1 MKKVCMKV
9 MAIVFS
15 IVFVFSV
22 GVPVHASG
30 NDEPI
35 DTRVVTD
42 ATVSAGIAAIRY
54 FAPSGA
60 VIATGLQVML
70 DSFEKDGPSLTD
82 ISGQIHDLR
91 NDIASQFADIKS
103 QMTDYKEEIENKI
116 VDQTVIAGKGT
127 GFDKLL
133 TALQGT
139 DLQIQAI
146 NNDTTINDN
155 EKAVE
160 IASLIGKN
168 TEWVK
173 TNNLYFQYQDFMN
186 TLSASSF
193 ASQQDKDLYQVVYDD
208 CTLDSMFSGEALDKS
223 RPYVERVILL
233 GEYAYSINAQCLKAA
248 QEVSQFTP
256 EQVASLNDQ
265 ELYNYKNVV
274 SLTSVVN
281 SQINDMCTHMYS
293 MIREDSV
300 VNHLET
306 YSNMNRL
313 VFVNYATESKNLSD
327 TLRVGDLAEVGDYD
341 QYNEVYDI
349 VSNDGILK
357 HDELNA
363 LVTHVRENYP
373 GMTLREYLNSVGFN
387 TDNLP
392 QDTYIALAEANCYQM
407 DAFPDSGGIGFK
419 CRYNVSSV
427 SIDDPDVTVKDRD
440 LVTIVSRA
448 TGAYY
453 PEKLTDGYVT
463 NFTEA
468 K

>member
-1 MKKVCMKV
+1 MKKLRYKV
-9 MAIVFS
+9 IAIILS

-22 GVPVHASG
+22 GAPSYKVSAAG
-30 NDEPI
+30 MDEKVI
-35 DTRVVTD
+35 VDF
-42 ATVSAGIAAIRY
+42 TVSAGIYAIKN

-60 VIATGLQVML
+60 VIAAGLQSIL
-70 DSFEKDGPSLTD
+70 DSFEIDGPSLTD
-82 ISGQIHDLR
+82 ISGEIHDLR
-91 NDIASQFADIKS
+91 NDISSQFADIKS
-103 QMTDYKEEIENKI
+103 QMKDYKQEIEDKI
-116 VDQTVIAGKGT
+116 VNQTVIAGKGT

-186 TLSASSF
+186 TLASSSF
-193 ASQQDKDLYQVVYDD
+193 ASQKDKDLYQVVYDD

-223 RPYVERVILL
+223 RPYIERVILL

-256 EQVASLNDQ
+256 EQIASLNDQ

-274 SLTSVVN
+274 SLTSIVN

-293 MIREDSV
+293 LIREDSV
-300 VNHLET
+300 VNHLVA
-306 YSNMNRL
+306 YNNMNRL
-313 VFVNYATESKNLSD
+313 LFLNYATESKNLSN
-327 TLRVGDLAEVGDYD
+327 TLRVGDLAEVGYYD
-341 QYNEVYDI
+341 KYNEVYDI
-349 VSNDGILK
+349 TSNDGILK
-357 HDELNA
+357 YDELNA
-363 LVTHVRENYP
+363 LATHVRENYP

-392 QDTYIALAEANCYQM
+392 KDTYIALAEPKCYKM
-407 DAFPDSGGIGFK
+407 DAFPDGGGIGFK
-419 CRYNVSSV
+419 CKYNVSSV
-427 SIDDPDVTVKDRD
+427 SIDDSDVTVKDRD

-448 TGAYY
+448 CGSHY